1 VRQAGDCGSQWL
13 RYRSG
18 YEDGDVFRYGRG
30 ERVGQQVEVAMEL
43 ARKIASNAPLVV
55 QTMKSLA
62 RQTLPRSPMDTYY
75 PQKRQLEAIAKSEDA
90 VEGVN
95 AFKEKRAPR
104 FKGH

>member
-1 VRQAGDCGSQWL
+1 MAI
-13 RYRSG
+13 
-18 YEDGDVFRYGRG
+18 
-30 ERVGQQVEVAMEL
+30 EL
-43 ARKIASNAPLVV
+43 PRKIASNAPLVV

-62 RQTLPRSPMDTYY
+62 RQTLPHSPMDTYY